1 MYLRMLPHD
10 DATMLT
16 SDALVEKGE
25 DWSGV
30 KVERFGVNGGYFDSC
45 VFDRL
50 RVGRFSV
57 GGLGL
62 VSEFVN
68 CSFDSANIAF
78 GTCGPARFVNCSFRG
93 ARLKGFNFQFLD
105 LVGCDFSGAVLRQC
119 VFWGAPTARSAADNP
134 GLARVNVVEGND
146 FSSARLIDSDFRYGV
161 DLTRQKL
168 PSGPEYAYCADGA
181 GALVRVRR
189 VVESW
194 RESAPRDYEE
204 FMIWLKLWEKKVK
217 DGQPQLFF
225 VQEKPDMS
233 DAGWAQ
239 VRQAVLEEQR

>member
-1 MYLRMLPHD
+1 MYLRTLPYD
-10 DATMLT
+10 GATMLT

-30 KVERFGVNGGYFDSC
+30 SVEIFGAFGTRFENC

-50 RVGRFSV
+50 RVKQFNTGGQGRV
-57 GGLGL
+57 T
-62 VSEFVN
+62 EFVN

-78 GTCGPARFVNCSFRG
+78 GTCNPARFVNCSFRG
-93 ARLKGFNFQFLD
+93 ARLKDFNFQFLD

-119 VFWGAPTARSAADNP
+119 VFWGAPTPRSAADNP
-134 GLARVNVVEGND
+134 GLPRVNVVEGND
-146 FSSARLIDSDFRYGV
+146 FSTARLIDSDFRYGV

-204 FMIWLKLWEKKVK
+204 FMIWLKLWEKKVE
-217 DGQPQLFF
+217 DGQSQLFF

-239 VRQAVLEEQR
+239 VRQAVLEEER